1 MTAARVASPEGWQVS
16 VRLFG
21 GSCGSVLGAG
31 GPVFGMLVVG
41 TLVVEGP
48 RGWMGGGGRWLVS
61 GLVLGGLVVAA
72 LGVAS
77 AGVMQVGALIVGWCW
92 RAGRGTGSVV
102 VAGLVVVGV
111 MLAGLVRS

>member
-1 MTAARVASPEGWQVS
+1 MTAGRLASPEGWQVS

-48 RGWMGGGGRWLVS
+48 RGWMGRWWALAGERIGDGRFGGGCA
-61 GLVLGGLVVAA
+61 GG
-72 LGVAS
+72 GVGGSDAS
-77 AGVMQVGALIVGWCW
+77 GALMVGWCW
-92 RAGRGTGSVV
+92 RAGRGTD
-102 VAGLVVVGV
+102 
-111 MLAGLVRS
+111 RWWRDW